1 MTLMGFEP
9 QTFRPT
15 VRRANPCATGSCS
28 IFAVQMHIKI
38 HTAQLSGQ
46 RGEVS
51 PTVCL
56 FAFSQ
61 RLCVAFFFFIKSGG
75 LLQAQLVLVL
85 HGLWGVAVS
94 VPNEMF

>member
-1 MTLMGFEP
+1 
-9 QTFRPT
+9 
-15 VRRANPCATGSCS
+15 
-28 IFAVQMHIKI
+28 MHIKV

-61 RLCVAFFFFIKSGG
+61 HLCVAFFFFIKSGG

-85 HGLWGVAVS
+85 HRLWGVAVS
-94 VPNEMF
+94 VPNEMFLNSEGTEFYQHFCLNFVTYYLFIFCSNLM